1 MVRIVSS
8 KFLLEHAQKDGRRF
22 VQEYHTD
29 DKGVVHKEGYYL
41 AAAGADYD
49 AVMRARVPQVEA
61 QIAEAVR
68 SEKYAADEDSA
79 QTKLDTYVA
88 RLSDDDA
95 KRLIRYTDD
104 ELATVRERL

>member
-1 MVRIVSS
+1 MIRLVSS
-8 KFLLEHAQKDGRRF
+8 KAITEHAQKDGRRF
-22 VQEYHTD
+22 VREQHTD
-29 DKGVVHKEGYYL
+29 DTGEVHEAYYL
-41 AAAGADYD
+41 AAVGTDHS
-49 AVMRARVPQVEA
+49 AVMRARVPQIEA

-104 ELATVRERL
+104 ELATVRERS